1 MLKPHKIWFQR
12 GCTSTCSGCSVAVW
26 LWVQCGCSV
35 STEYSVGA
43 VRVGAVDAAG
53 VVTSVL

>member
-43 VRVGAVDAAG
+43 VRVGAVDSSG
-53 VVTSVL
+53 CSD